1 MRHQPSCIRPLI
13 YAVKTTI
20 EHLNEKAQERDAE
33 AVRERERATTIL
45 QQNESIELLQN
56 TVNEFG
62 GQIGQV
68 VKIVNDLASQQN
80 NRDDLLTKELQT
92 KSVYSWISERRHD
105 ADNVGSTK

>member
-1 MRHQPSCIRPLI
+1 M
-13 YAVKTTI
+13 
-20 EHLNEKAQERDAE
+20 
-33 AVRERERATTIL
+33 RERERATTIL

-80 NRDDLLTKELQT
+80 NRDDLLTKKLQA
-92 KSVYSWISERRHD
+92 KSVYSWISKRRHD